1 MTQSKSG
8 ESTEVP
14 KKISKVSDKSRA
26 NLTGGS
32 RKNKPN
38 KVTADL
44 KDMILG
50 ALDQVGGLAYLAE
63 RAQDPRTASAFLT
76 LVGKTLPMTVKGP
89 GENGAHVF
97 QKIVIE
103 VVKAK

>member
-1 MTQSKSG
+1 MDT
-8 ESTEVP
+8 P
-14 KKISKVSDKSRA
+14 KISKVSDKSRA

-50 ALDQVGGLAYLAE
+50 ALDKAGGLAYLAE
-63 RAQDPRTASAFLT
+63 RAQDPKTASAFLT
-76 LVGKTLPMTVKGP
+76 LVGKVLPLQVKGTGP
-89 GENGAHVF
+89 DGEHISEI
-97 QKIVIE
+97 IVR
-103 VVKAK
+103 VVKPQK